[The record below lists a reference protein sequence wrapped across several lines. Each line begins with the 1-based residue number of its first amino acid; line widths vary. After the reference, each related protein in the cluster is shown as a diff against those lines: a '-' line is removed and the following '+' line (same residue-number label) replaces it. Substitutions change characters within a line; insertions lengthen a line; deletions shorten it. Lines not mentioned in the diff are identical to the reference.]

1 MTNGL
6 GYTKRFS
13 ETNDNLVAILLTYG
27 TACVVLDGDAEVGR
41 SSDER
46 FVYEALNGHQGLK
59 VEKLLT

>member
-1 MTNGL
+1 
-6 GYTKRFS
+6 
-13 ETNDNLVAILLTYG
+13 LVAILLTYG